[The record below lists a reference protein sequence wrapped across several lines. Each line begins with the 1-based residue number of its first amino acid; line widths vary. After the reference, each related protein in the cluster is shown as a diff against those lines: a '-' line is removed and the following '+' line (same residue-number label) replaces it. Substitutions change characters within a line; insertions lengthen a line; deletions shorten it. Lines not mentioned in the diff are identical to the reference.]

1 MTAMPNLTREEAAV
15 RSGLIKVE
23 SYEVDLDLDQGAEV
37 FGSSVTIRF
46 RCLTPGASTFF
57 EVVPESL
64 GQVTLNGRELPV
76 SDATGDGRFP
86 VTDLLAENV
95 LTVTATM
102 AYSHSGEGLHRFSDP
117 EDGFDYVYMMSFL
130 DMASRVYACFEQPD
144 MKAPFQLAVTAPQSW
159 RVIGNEAGTQV
170 GPGRW
175 EFGRTQPLA
184 TYFMTL
190 VAGPYHSIFR
200 DHEGVRF
207 GLHAR
212 QTYREA
218 LENDAE
224 ELFDVTFGCWD
235 RLHELYGVPYAF
247 GETYDQCFVPEFNAG
262 AMENPGCVTFRDEAF
277 MYRSAVTDARR
288 EARATTIAHEMAH
301 MWFGDL
307 VTMSWWDDLWLNE
320 SFADCMGVRAATE
333 GTRFTGA
340 YASDAIIALRGYAAD
355 ERSSTHPV
363 AGDVVASD
371 EALNNFDGISYE
383 KGGAVLNQ
391 LAAWLGDEAFFAGL
405 RTYFARF
412 RFGNAR
418 LADLMDCLAEASGRD
433 LADWSQRWLRT
444 TGPNT
449 LRVETTVQGGVYT
462 AAAIVQ
468 TGEPFRP
475 HRLRLGLYRVEDG
488 ETVRF
493 RQVTADVDGERTEV
507 TDLVGQPVADLLMV
521 NDDDLTYAKIRL
533 DEASFAS
540 LARVMPNLREPVTR
554 ALLWN
559 LLADMVGDADL
570 AVDDYL
576 DVLAATLP
584 SEPSVAAVELQLRH
598 AKSFIDSYLSSVDR
612 PEGARR
618 LHEIAS
624 TLRRGAV
631 PGSDIQLSALRYEV
645 ATASGSDEIAWVA
658 GLLAGENVPE
668 GRNMDAELRWA
679 CLLRLVVL
687 GAAQVSDIDAELERD
702 GSSEGHKRAATC
714 RAALPT
720 SEAKATAWQAVQW
733 GEGLSNHVLRATA
746 DGFWWPEQEALT
758 ADYVARFFA
767 DSPDGIGKRMPWEAR
782 HLGQVLFPSHIAT
795 SATVEAAETML
806 ASDLNPHLRRVV
818 SDALDDMRRAVR
830 ARG

>member
-1 MTAMPNLTREEAAV
+1 MPNLSREEAAA
-15 RSGLIKVE
+15 RSALIKVD
-23 SYEVDLDLDQGAEV
+23 SYDVDLDLDQGTEV
-37 FGSSVTIRF
+37 FGSSTTIRF

-57 EVVPESL
+57 EVVPRQL
-64 GQVTLNGRELPV
+64 GRVTLNGRELPV
-76 SDATGDGRFP
+76 TDATGDGRFP
-86 VTDLLAENV
+86 LTDLAAENV

-102 AYSHSGEGLHRFSDP
+102 EYSHSGEGLHRFSDP
-117 EDGFDYVYMMSFL
+117 EDGLDYVYMMAFL

-144 MKAPFQLAVTAPQSW
+144 IKAPFRLTVTAPQSW
-159 RVIGNEAGTQV
+159 QVIANEAGTQV
-170 GPGRW
+170 SPGRW
-175 EFGRTQPLA
+175 EFDRTQPLA

-190 VAGPYHSIFR
+190 VAGPYHSIYR
-200 DHEGVRF
+200 SHEGVRF

-247 GETYDQCFVPEFNAG
+247 GDTYDQCFVPEFNAG

-288 EARATTIAHEMAH
+288 ESRATTIAHEMAH

-333 GTRFTGA
+333 GTRFTGVH
-340 YASDAIIALRGYAAD
+340 ASEAIIALRGYAAD

-391 LAAWLGDEAFFAGL
+391 LAAWLGDEAFFDGL
-405 RTYFARF
+405 RKYFERF
-412 RFGNAR
+412 RFGNAK

-433 LADWSQRWLRT
+433 LTDWSQRWLRT

-449 LRVETTVQGGVYT
+449 LRVESSIEDGVYT
-462 AAAIVQ
+462 AATIVQ

-475 HRLRLGLYRVEDG
+475 HRLRLGLYRVDG
-488 ETVRF
+488 DETVRF
-493 RQVTADVDGERTEV
+493 HQVTVDIDGERTEV
-507 TDLVGQPVADLLMV
+507 PDLVGQPVADLLMV

-533 DEASFAS
+533 DEPSFA
-540 LARVMPNLREPVTR
+540 AVAGAMPTLSNPLTR

-559 LLADMVGDADL
+559 LLVDMVGDADL
-570 AVDDYL
+570 SVDEYL
-576 DVLAATLP
+576 DILAAVLP
-584 SEPSVAAVELQLRH
+584 SEPSVAAVGLQLRH
-598 AKSFIDSYLSSVDR
+598 AKGFVDTYLSPEAR
-612 PEGARR
+612 PDGVRR

-624 TLRRGAV
+624 IMRRGAV
-631 PGSDIQLSALRYEV
+631 AGDGIQLSALRYEV
-645 ATASGSDEIAWVA
+645 ATASSPDEIAWVA
-658 GLLAGENVPE
+658 GLLADENVPE
-668 GRNMDAELRWA
+668 GITMDAELRWD

-687 GAAQVSDIDAELERD
+687 GAAGESDIDAELERD
-702 GSSEGHKRAATC
+702 ASSEGHKHAATC

-720 SEAKATAWQAVQW
+720 PEAKAAAWQSVQW

-758 ADYVARFFA
+758 ADYVAGFFA

-782 HLGQVLFPSHIAT
+782 HLGQVLFPSHAAT
-795 SATVEAAETML
+795 AATIEAAETML
-806 ASDLNPHLRRVV
+806 AADLNPHLRRSV
-818 SDALDDMRRAVR
+818 SDALDDMRRAFR